1 MRPIDADKIPYH
13 EIDEIGGE
21 YAPYLGCSKETIDN
35 MPTVEIRLKQKWIP
49 TDKAKPWF
57 NYDVLVCCADGQI
70 RIGYYE
76 QEGNIWYAGNRPSD
90 VIAWMQL
97 PDVYEG
103 ENDDRN

>member
-1 MRPIDADKIPYH
+1 MAEILNVTIEVEKLAKEICDAPLFDGK
-13 EIDEIGGE
+13 
-21 YAPYLGCSKETIDN
+21 S
-35 MPTVEIRLKQKWIP
+35 LKQMVDEVKRFQWIP
-49 TDKAKPWF
+49 ADKAKPWF

-76 QEGNIWYAGNRPSD
+76 QEGNIWYAGNRPSE

-103 ENDDRN
+103 DKDDSN